1 MERRLAAI
9 LSADVQGYSRLMGDD
24 EVATIRTLTAYREV
38 MSALIRQRQGRVVD
52 SPGDNLLAE
61 FASAVDAVEGAVEIQ
76 RELATRNAELPSG
89 RRMEFRI
96 GINVGDV
103 LVEGE
108 RIYGDGVNIAA
119 RLESLAASG
128 GVCISG
134 TVYDQVKNKLSLGFT
149 YQGEQAVKNI
159 ADPIRVYT
167 VGPDTVESPSLES
180 ATVVEAAS
188 PRHGDGEPPPVVERP
203 SIAVLPFVNMSSDAE
218 QEYFSDGI
226 TEDIITALSRV
237 RWFFVISRQSTFTY
251 RGNAVDVRAVAKE
264 LGVRYVLE
272 GSVRRAGSRV
282 RVTAQ
287 LIDGN
292 TGKHVWANRYDRE
305 LDDVFAVQDELTETI
320 VGALEPELGKA
331 ERERAKTKRP
341 ENLDAWDLAQRGSW
355 HLYHY
360 TRGDLDKARQLFC
373 QASELDPALG
383 AAFSGIAEACYF
395 SLVYGHSD
403 SPESDRDDA
412 LSAAR
417 TAVELD
423 GEDAAAHCTLGRIH
437 YARREHD
444 QAISELQ
451 LALELNPSL
460 AWAHYGIG
468 AALVFSGRARE
479 ALPSLDAAIKL
490 SPRDPNMG
498 SFLVRTADAHLFMRE
513 YDEAVAW
520 ARKAL
525 REPGFQWSR
534 YAVLLSA
541 LGHLDRSEEAR
552 RVLQDFLPRRPDF
565 SIDFVRT
572 THLISD
578 PDDMD
583 HYLGGLRK
591 AGVS

>member
-1 MERRLAAI
+1 
-9 LSADVQGYSRLMGDD
+9 MGDD

-38 MSALIRQRQGRVVD
+38 MSALIQQRQGRVVD

-76 RELATRNAELPSG
+76 RELGTRNAELPSR
-89 RRMEFRI
+89 RRMEFRM

-103 LVEGE
+103 LVEEE

-119 RLESLAASG
+119 RLESLAAG
-128 GVCISG
+128 GGICISG
-134 TVYDQVKNKLSLGFT
+134 TVYDQVKNKLSLGFA

-167 VGPDTVESPSLES
+167 VGPDTLES
-180 ATVVEAAS
+180 RTIESDTA
-188 PRHGDGEPPPVVERP
+188 VERP
-203 SIAVLPFVNMSSDAE
+203 SIAVLPFVNMSRDAE

-237 RWFFVISRQSTFTY
+237 RWFFVISRQSTFAY
-251 RGNAVDVRAVAKE
+251 RGNAVDVRVVARE

-272 GSVRRAGSRV
+272 GSVRKAGPRV

-305 LDDVFAVQDELTETI
+305 FDDVFAVQDELTETI

-341 ENLDAWDLAQRGSW
+341 ENLDAWDLCQRGSW

-360 TRGDLDKARQLFC
+360 TRGDLEKAQELFRQAT
-373 QASELDPALG
+373 QLDPSFG
-383 AAFSGIAEACYF
+383 AAFSGIAEARYF

-403 SPESDRDDA
+403 APQSDRDEA

-423 GEDAAAHCTLGRIH
+423 GEDASAHCTLGRVH

-498 SFLVRTADAHLFMRE
+498 SFLVRTADAHLFMQE
-513 YDEAVAW
+513 NDEAVAW

-541 LGHLDRSEEAR
+541 LGHLDRPEEAKS
-552 RVLQDFLPRRPDF
+552 VLEDFQPQRPDF
-565 SIDFVRT
+565 SVDFVRT

-583 HYLGGLRK
+583 HYLDGLRK
-591 AGVS
+591 AGVSSSRETDPEGTVGRFGVRR

>member
-1 MERRLAAI
+1 MERKLAAI

-38 MSALIRQRQGRVVD
+38 MSALIQQRQGRVVD

-76 RELATRNAELPSG
+76 RELGTRNAELPSR
-89 RRMEFRI
+89 RRMEFRM

-103 LVEGE
+103 LVEEE

-119 RLESLAASG
+119 RLESLAAG
-128 GVCISG
+128 GGICISG
-134 TVYDQVKNKLSLGFT
+134 TVYDQVKNKLSLGFA

-167 VGPDTVESPSLES
+167 VGPDTLES
-180 ATVVEAAS
+180 RAIESDTA
-188 PRHGDGEPPPVVERP
+188 VERP
-203 SIAVLPFVNMSSDAE
+203 SIAVLPFVNMSRDAE

-237 RWFFVISRQSTFTY
+237 RWFFVISRQSTFAY
-251 RGNAVDVRAVAKE
+251 RGNAVDVRVVARE

-272 GSVRRAGSRV
+272 GSVRKAGPRV

-305 LDDVFAVQDELTETI
+305 FDDVFAVQDELTETI

-341 ENLDAWDLAQRGSW
+341 ENLDAWDLCQRGSW

-360 TRGDLDKARQLFC
+360 TRGDLEKAQELFRQ
-373 QASELDPALG
+373 ATELDPSLG
-383 AAFSGIAEACYF
+383 AAFSGIAEARYF

-403 SPESDRDDA
+403 APQSDRDEA

-423 GEDAAAHCTLGRIH
+423 GEDASAHCTLGRVH

-498 SFLVRTADAHLFMRE
+498 SFLVRTADAHLFMQE
-513 YDEAVAW
+513 NDEAVAW

-541 LGHLDRSEEAR
+541 LGHLDRPEEAK
-552 RVLQDFLPRRPDF
+552 RVLEDFQPQRPDF
-565 SIDFVRT
+565 SVDFVRT

-583 HYLGGLRK
+583 HYLDGLRK

>member
-1 MERRLAAI
+1 MERKLAAI

-38 MSALIRQRQGRVVD
+38 MSSLIRRRQGRVVD

-61 FASAVDAVEGAVEIQ
+61 FTSAVDAVEGAVEIQ
-76 RELATRNAELPSG
+76 RELGTRNAELPAG
-89 RRMEFRI
+89 RRMEFRM

-103 LVEGE
+103 LVEEE
-108 RIYGDGVNIAA
+108 RLYGDGVNIAA
-119 RLESLAASG
+119 RLETMATG
-128 GVCISG
+128 GGICISG

-149 YQGEQAVKNI
+149 YHGEQTLKNI
-159 ADPIRVYT
+159 VDPVRVYT
-167 VGPDTVESPSLES
+167 VGPDAIEPPTVEPSIIES
-180 ATVVEAAS
+180 DTS
-188 PRHGDGEPPPVVERP
+188 VERP
-203 SIAVLPFVNMSSDAE
+203 SIAVLPFVNMSRDAD

-237 RWFFVISRQSTFTY
+237 RWFFVISRQSTFAY
-251 RGNAVDVRAVAKE
+251 RGNAVDVRAVVKE

-272 GSVRRAGSRV
+272 GSVRKAGPRV

-305 LDDVFAVQDELTETI
+305 FDDVFAVQDELTETI

-341 ENLDAWDLAQRGSW
+341 ENLDAWDLCQRGSW

-360 TRGDLDKARQLFC
+360 TRSDLEKARELFR
-373 QASELDPALG
+373 QATELDPSLG

-403 SPESDRDDA
+403 APQSDRDEA

-437 YARREHD
+437 YARREHG

-468 AALVFSGRARE
+468 AALVFSGRAPE
-479 ALPSLDAAIKL
+479 ALSPLGAAIKL

-513 YDEAVAW
+513 NDEAVTW

-525 REPGFQWSR
+525 RAPGFQWSR

-541 LGHLDRSEEAR
+541 LGHLDQPEEAR
-552 RVLQDFLPRRPDF
+552 RVLQDFHPRRPDF
-565 SIDFVRT
+565 SVDFVRT

-583 HYLGGLRK
+583 HYLDGLRK